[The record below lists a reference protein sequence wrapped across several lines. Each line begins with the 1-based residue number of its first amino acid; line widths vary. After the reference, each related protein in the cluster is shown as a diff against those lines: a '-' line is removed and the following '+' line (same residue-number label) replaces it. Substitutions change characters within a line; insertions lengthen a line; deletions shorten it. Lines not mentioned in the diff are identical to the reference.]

1 MPVKSSGSLSI
12 DELRTYFN
20 EPGVTPGA
28 TPLSTFYKDG
38 VPIPISPLNASVP
51 SSGPISISNMYNSY
65 KLAYGPSLQIDPG
78 ESSDTQAWIGYQ
90 ESGAL
95 ISDGAIGSASIN
107 FGSNPYTDGNGN
119 SRRVNCLLYEKA
131 TSRLFLKTATS
142 STINN
147 DAGVYRIF
155 INGGGID
162 ELGVL
167 YTSSAAATG
176 MQGTPGS
183 AQYGRFWR
191 WNVSNPFIIGFP
203 TLLDVEYL
211 K

>member
-12 DELRTYFN
+12 GELRTYFN
-20 EPGVTPGA
+20 LSGA

-65 KLAYGPSLQIDPG
+65 RLGLGPSININPG
-78 ESSDTQAWIGYQ
+78 QSSTSAWMGYQ
-90 ESGAL
+90 ESAAL

-107 FGSNPYTDGNGN
+107 FGSNPYIDGNGA
-119 SRRVNCLLYEKA
+119 SRRVNGFLYEVA

-155 INGGGID
+155 INGGPFGFGT
-162 ELGVL
+162 LF
-167 YTSSAAATG
+167 TSSASATG
-176 MQGTPGS
+176 MQGTPGG

-191 WNVSNPFIIGFP
+191 WDGVLNPFFMGFP
-203 TLLDVEYL
+203 TLLDIEYL
-211 K
+211 E

>member
-28 TPLSTFYKDG
+28 TPLSTFYRDG

-65 KLAYGPSLQIDPG
+65 RLASGPSIQINPG
-78 ESSDTQAWIGYQ
+78 QSSTLAWIGYQ
-90 ESGAL
+90 ESAAL

-107 FGSNPYTDGNGN
+107 FGSNPYTDGNGE
-119 SRRVNCLLYEKA
+119 SRRVNGLLYEVA

-155 INGGGID
+155 INGGQFGFG
-162 ELGVL
+162 EL

-191 WNVSNPFIIGFP
+191 WNVSNPFIIGFD

-211 K
+211 E

>member
-1 MPVKSSGSLSI
+1 
-12 DELRTYFN
+12 
-20 EPGVTPGA
+20 
-28 TPLSTFYKDG
+28 
-38 VPIPISPLNASVP
+38 
-51 SSGPISISNMYNSY
+51 MYNSY

-90 ESGAL
+90 EGGAL
-95 ISDGAIGSASIN
+95 ISDGQIGSMTTN

-131 TSRLFLKTATS
+131 TSKLYLKTATS
-142 STINN
+142 STTNN

-155 INGGGID
+155 INGYLFGF
-162 ELGVL
+162 GVL

-183 AQYGRFWR
+183 AQYGRYWR
-191 WNVSNPFIIGFP
+191 WDGVANPFQIGYP
-203 TLLDVEYL
+203 TTLDVEYL
-211 K
+211 Q